1 VLARPSGRGSAA
13 CSEGVTLR
21 SWRGGSFEASR
32 RMTACLEQH
41 GRQGFW
47 RQAPI
52 SERSKALKVK
62 AQERSRGEINPRRFV
77 LCLLDRLAGSVPTG
91 RLAGSLGAERPL
103 GRSAGAGV
111 GALGWRASSRFAGSL
126 FEARNHAAR

>member
-1 VLARPSGRGSAA
+1 MLARPSGRGSAA

-77 LCLLDRLAGSVPTG
+77 PCDLSGLPVELQRGRWAGPPVQG
-91 RLAGSLGAERPL
+91 
-103 GRSAGAGV
+103 
-111 GALGWRASSRFAGSL
+111 
-126 FEARNHAAR
+126 